1 MNGSY
6 EEQTDSYGPYTVPG
20 SGSYQGNG
28 SERVGRPTTESLT
41 KSRPQILIAGLPGSG
56 KSSVQSVVF
65 HKISPHETVFLAA
78 TESVHKHE
86 VGNSA
91 FVQLQILD
99 IPGKLGSVEAEE
111 NLDSVMKGCSA
122 LIFVID
128 VTSEN
133 TDEALSR
140 LKDTILRA
148 YNANSNIFIE
158 VFIHK
163 ADALTEEQ
171 RRYCQSELQE
181 RVDDEL
187 RESNDKVINRIS
199 YRTTSIFDHSVFEA
213 FSLVVQRLISELGAL
228 ESMLDLLVNR
238 CIMEKAFLF
247 DEVSK
252 LYIATDS
259 TPYHPQDFELCSDL
273 IEVNIDL
280 GGIYSEKIAKKGA
293 TDKDEDDKSTK
304 GRSSSATIH
313 LSNNMIL
320 YLREVSQYLLLVCI
334 MRRQNFDGNVGL
346 IEYNVKIFAEG
357 LREIIERRRQELN
370 LPSES

>member
-1 MNGSY
+1 M
-6 EEQTDSYGPYTVPG
+6 
-20 SGSYQGNG
+20 
-28 SERVGRPTTESLT
+28 RGRLFVVVVVEVCCSKIGWRFATTFVLFD
-41 KSRPQILIAGLPGSG
+41 RSG

-187 RESNDKVINRIS
+187 RESNDKVWSTHVREKRSVLWDQARLTAFLGILPGPIQVINRIS

-280 GGIYSEKIAKKGA
+280 GGIYSEKIAKKG
-293 TDKDEDDKSTK
+293 EGKSVDLRRDHES
-304 GRSSSATIH
+304 RSLKAL
-313 LSNNMIL
+313 LS
-320 YLREVSQYLLLVCI
+320 
-334 MRRQNFDGNVGL
+334 
-346 IEYNVKIFAEG
+346 
-357 LREIIERRRQELN
+357 
-370 LPSES
+370 